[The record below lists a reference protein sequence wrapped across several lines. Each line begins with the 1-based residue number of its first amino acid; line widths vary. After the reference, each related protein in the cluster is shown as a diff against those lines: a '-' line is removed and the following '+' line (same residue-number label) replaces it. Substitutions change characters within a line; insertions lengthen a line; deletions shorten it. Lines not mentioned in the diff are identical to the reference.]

1 MVDTQKTP
9 ETFIII
15 TRRKNRNDRSPWLL
29 SRYAWTQKKRQ
40 RNGRLPLYNN
50 NMDSKRLSKI
60 LHDLHIGLA
69 LILGDRLE
77 GVFLFGSQARGDAR
91 SDSDIDILVVIQG
104 DFDYFDMIE
113 RTGEL
118 ASNLSLENETVVSLV
133 FTSQENYE
141 HRMIPFLMNVRQEGI
156 AV

>member
-1 MVDTQKTP
+1 
-9 ETFIII
+9 
-15 TRRKNRNDRSPWLL
+15 
-29 SRYAWTQKKRQ
+29 
-40 RNGRLPLYNN
+40 
-50 NMDSKRLSKI
+50 MDSKRLSKI